1 LAIGAAMSQQIKQ
14 TMVRNGC
21 MGGWAR
27 RIHCGVII
35 QILLCCLDDRNAHCM
50 GESLILLIFLTLA
63 GARQLIELMIW
74 EDAAQIGVLD
84 APLCHS

>member
-1 LAIGAAMSQQIKQ
+1 M
-14 TMVRNGC
+14 R
-21 MGGWAR
+21 
-27 RIHCGVII
+27 
-35 QILLCCLDDRNAHCM
+35 
-50 GESLILLIFLTLA
+50 ESLILLIFLTLA

>member
-1 LAIGAAMSQQIKQ
+1 MSQQIKQ
-14 TMVRNGC
+14 KMVRNGC

-27 RIHCGVII
+27 RVHCGVII
-35 QILLCCLDDRNAHCM
+35 QILLCCLDYRNAHCM